1 MVKRMLIFDDDKTIL
16 KILKYI
22 LEAEGWEVLNSL
34 DSNNVIAQ
42 VSSYKP
48 SIIMMDNNIPDS
60 GGIVATQSIKLNKE
74 TQHIP
79 VIFFTASTDIKELC
93 QQAGADA
100 YLAKP
105 FDLTRLF
112 DVIKQVYSQKQQSSE
127 TSLFL

>member
-48 SIIMMDNNIPDS
+48 SIIMMDNNIPDC
-60 GGIVATQSIKLNKE
+60 GGIVATQIIKQNKKL
-74 TQHIP
+74 QHIP
-79 VIFFTASTDIKELC
+79 VIFFTASEDIVKLS
-93 QQAGADA
+93 QLAGADA

-105 FDLTRLF
+105 FDLCNLF
-112 DVIKQVYSQKQQSSE
+112 DTIQKISQLPEESI
-127 TSLFL
+127 LI